1 MNTGLSL
8 PPSDTVLGMNA
19 KPWRERVRLEEELLE
34 QLQHQATEAAQRR
47 AAALAEGVAEL
58 GTVYKVAKDL
68 GKGWTTVDQAIKK
81 HGPSRKGPTTT
92 A

>member
-1 MNTGLSL
+1 ME
-8 PPSDTVLGMNA
+8 A

-34 QLQHQATEAAQRR
+34 QLQAQVADAAKRR

-58 GTVYKVAKDL
+58 GSVYAVAKDL

-81 HGPSRKGPTTT
+81 NGPARTGPTTT
-92 A
+92 P

>member
-1 MNTGLSL
+1 ME
-8 PPSDTVLGMNA
+8 A

-34 QLQHQATEAAQRR
+34 QLQTKVNAAAKRR

-58 GTVYKVAKDL
+58 GSVYAVAKDL

-81 HGPSRKGPTTT
+81 NGPTRKGPTTT
-92 A
+92 P